1 MYIYS
6 FNIAPTPFEM
16 YTMSHIPYVLGM
28 YALVH
33 AHALLAYT
41 EYNYTLHITYS
52 YTLYYTLE
60 RLDGQ
65 M

>member
-28 YALVH
+28 YAICIVH
-33 AHALLAYT
+33 AHALLA
-41 EYNYTLHITYS
+41 
-52 YTLYYTLE
+52 
-60 RLDGQ
+60 
-65 M
+65 